1 MQVPPPP
8 QAEGK
13 NTFWF
18 TKVDNKV
25 PPEATSIFFSP
36 LMVMVTG
43 PEGDNF
49 SLVNNN
55 TLTKSNK
62 STKKAITVMVMVP
75 MVEVAN
81 IMLIRLFGYQ

>member
-1 MQVPPPP
+1 
-8 QAEGK
+8 
-13 NTFWF
+13 
-18 TKVDNKV
+18 V

-49 SLVNNN
+49 SFVNNN

>member
-1 MQVPPPP
+1 
-8 QAEGK
+8 
-13 NTFWF
+13 
-18 TKVDNKV
+18 
-25 PPEATSIFFSP
+25 
-36 LMVMVTG
+36 MVTG